1 MADRVSSDH
10 ASVESVRAELVRA
23 GRTDR
28 PRVAVPADATNRFP
42 EDEVVRLVVDGTE
55 RFTRVASRMGA
66 DRLELRGAHE
76 TPGDAEDQS
85 AGSDHLDEWQ
95 DAHDVRFGG
104 AVLVDV
110 VEAGY
115 KYGLRAPG
123 ERAVYDAGRP
133 DSSLA
138 DIAQDLDG

>member
-1 MADRVSSDH
+1 MADRVPSDH
-10 ASVESVRAELVRA
+10 PSVASIRGELVRA

-28 PRVAVPADATNRFP
+28 PRISVPADATDQFP
-42 EDEVVRLVVDGTE
+42 AGEVVRLVVDATE
-55 RFTRVASRMGA
+55 RFTRVTEPTRGEGV
-66 DRLELRGAHE
+66 ELRGAHE
-76 TPGDAEDQS
+76 TPEDARDPG
-85 AGSDHLDEWQ
+85 AGSDHLGDWQ

-110 VEAGY
+110 VEADY

-123 ERAVYDAGRP
+123 ERATYEGGRP

-138 DIAQDLDG
+138 DIARNLDG

>member
-1 MADRVSSDH
+1 MTDRVPSDH

-28 PRVAVPADATNRFP
+28 PRVAIPADAADLFP
-42 EDEVVRLVVDGTE
+42 EGDVVRMVVDGTE
-55 RFTRVASRMGA
+55 RFTRVDARMREDG
-66 DRLELRGAHE
+66 LELRGAHD
-76 TPGDAEDQS
+76 TPEDARDPGS
-85 AGSDHLDEWQ
+85 GSDHLADWQ
-95 DAHDVRFGG
+95 DARGVRFGG

-110 VEAGY
+110 VEEGY
-115 KYGLRAPG
+115 RYGLRPPG

-138 DIAQDLDG
+138 DIASDLDG

>member
-1 MADRVSSDH
+1 MPDRVPSDH
-10 ASVESVRAELVRA
+10 PSVESVRAELVRA

-28 PRVAVPADATNRFP
+28 PRVAVPADAADLVP
-42 EDEVVRLVVDGTE
+42 EGEVVRLVLDGTE
-55 RFTRVASRMGA
+55 RFARVAARMGD
-66 DRLELRGAHE
+66 DRLELRGAHD
-76 TPGDAEDQS
+76 TPDDARDPGS
-85 AGSDHLDEWQ
+85 GSDRLGDWQ
-95 DAHDVRFGG
+95 DAHGVRFGG
-104 AVLVDV
+104 AVLLDV

-138 DIAQDLDG
+138 DIARDLDG

>member
-1 MADRVSSDH
+1 MADRVPSDH
-10 ASVESVRAELVRA
+10 PSVDSVRAELVRA

-28 PRVAVPADATNRFP
+28 PRVAVPAEAADRFV
-42 EDEVVRLVVDGTE
+42 DGEVVRLVVDGVE
-55 RFTRVASRMGA
+55 RFTRVDGGDRG
-66 DRLELRGAHE
+66 DRLQLRGAHD
-76 TPGDAEDQS
+76 TPADARDRT
-85 AGSDHLDEWQ
+85 AGSDHLGDWQ

-123 ERAVYDAGRP
+123 ERVFYEGGRP

-138 DIAQDLDG
+138 DIAEDL

>member
-1 MADRVSSDH
+1 MADRVPSDDPG
-10 ASVESVRAELVRA
+10 VESVRAELVRA

-28 PRVAVPADATNRFP
+28 PRVAVPADGADRFP
-42 EDEVVRLVVDGTE
+42 AGEVVRLVLDGSE
-55 RFTRVASRMGA
+55 RFTRVATRTGE

-76 TPGDAEDQS
+76 TPEDAADPGS
-85 AGSDHLDEWQ
+85 GSDRLGEWR
-95 DAHDVRFGG
+95 DARDLRLGG

-110 VEAGY
+110 VESDY

-123 ERAVYDAGRP
+123 ERAFYDLGRP

-138 DIAQDLDG
+138 DIARDLDG

>member
-1 MADRVSSDH
+1 VADRVPSDH
-10 ASVESVRAELVRA
+10 PSVDSVRAELVRA

-28 PRVAVPADATNRFP
+28 PRVALLEKAADRFP
-42 EDEVVRLVVDGTE
+42 DGEVVRLVVDGAE
-55 RFTRVASRMGA
+55 RFTRVDGG
-66 DRLELRGAHE
+66 DRGDRRQLRGAHE
-76 TPGDAEDQS
+76 TPADARDRH
-85 AGSDHLDEWQ
+85 AGSDHLGDWQ

-110 VEAGY
+110 VEDGY

-123 ERAVYDAGRP
+123 ERAVYESGSP

-138 DIAQDLDG
+138 DIAEDL

>member
-1 MADRVSSDH
+1 MADRVRSDH
-10 ASVESVRAELVRA
+10 PSVASVRAELARA

-28 PRVAVPADATNRFP
+28 PRVAVPGDAADRFP
-42 EDEVVRLVVDGTE
+42 AGEVVRLVVDGAE
-55 RFTRVASRMGA
+55 RFTRVAERTRG
-66 DRLELRGAHE
+66 DGVELRGAHA
-76 TPGDAEDQS
+76 TPEDARDPG
-85 AGSDHLDEWQ
+85 AGSDRLADWQ

-110 VEAGY
+110 VEDGY

-123 ERAVYDAGRP
+123 ATATYGGGRP

-138 DIAQDLDG
+138 DIARDLDG